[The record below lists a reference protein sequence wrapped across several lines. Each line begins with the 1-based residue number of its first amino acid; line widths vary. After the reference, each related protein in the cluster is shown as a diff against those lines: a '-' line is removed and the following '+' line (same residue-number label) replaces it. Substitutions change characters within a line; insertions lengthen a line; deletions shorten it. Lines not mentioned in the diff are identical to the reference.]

1 MDSKEI
7 KKKISLAFEAV
18 EEVQDKELKSI
29 AFGVVLKRLLTTSLP
44 DQSKNHAPT
53 DVATKNEVGTGSPS
67 ASTVKISPVLGSLP
81 ITQEQLSEIYEVNGE
96 EIKLLVRVNDVKNSE
111 QQRKLV
117 QAMLFGYK
125 VLLGQK
131 DVKGSTLLA
140 TAKEWDIPTDHFVK
154 SIKGNK
160 TNPNKYVDI
169 RNTGKGKDPIF
180 SLRPGALNKLVD
192 EVKALAS

>member
-1 MDSKEI
+1 MDSEEI
-7 KKKISLAFEAV
+7 KNKISLALEAV
-18 EEVQDKELKSI
+18 EEIQDKELKAV
-29 AFGVVLKRLLTTSLP
+29 AFGVVLKQMLMTSLQGQ
-44 DQSKNHAPT
+44 DKVHTQKEVVAKN
-53 DVATKNEVGTGSPS
+53 DESSNSS
-67 ASTVKISPVLGSLP
+67 SNVKTSPVLSSLP

-96 EIKLLVRVNDVKNSE
+96 ELKLRVKVNDVKNSE
-111 QQRKLV
+111 QQRKLA

-125 VLLGQK
+125 VLLDEK
-131 DVKGSTLLA
+131 DVKGSKLLL

-154 SIKGNK
+154 NIKGNK
-160 TNPNKYVDI
+160 KNPNKYVDI